1 MAKSTELMH
10 CSFCGK
16 SQKAVQRLI
25 AGPSVYIC
33 DECVALCNGI
43 LESHPPKSNEPERL
57 QELEKRGTDELVSFL
72 GNVAKVTTD
81 IDRHLKATID
91 VLRDRGLSWMKIG
104 EALGTSRQA
113 AWERFAGDD

>member
-16 SQKAVQRLI
+16 SQKVVKRLI

-43 LESHPPKSNEPERL
+43 LESNPPKNDPTRIT
-57 QELEKRGTDELVSFL
+57 ELENLDTGALVSYL
-72 GNVAKVTTD
+72 ANVAKVTTD
-81 IDRHLKATID
+81 IDSHLKATVD
-91 VLRDRGLSWMKIG
+91 VLRERGLSWMKIG

-113 AWERFAGDD
+113 AWERFAGDE

>member
-1 MAKSTELMH
+1 MAKTTELMH

-16 SQKAVQRLI
+16 SQKAVKRLI

-43 LESHPPKSNEPERL
+43 LESHPPRANEPERL
-57 QELEKRGTDELVSFL
+57 QELEKLETDALVAFL

-81 IDRHLKATID
+81 IDAHLKATVD
-91 VLRDRGLSWMKIG
+91 VLRERGLSWMKIG
-104 EALGTSRQA
+104 DVLGTSRQA
-113 AWERFAGDD
+113 AWERFAGDE

>member
-16 SQKAVQRLI
+16 SQKVVKRLI

-57 QELEKRGTDELVSFL
+57 QELEKRGTEELLSFL
-72 GNVAKVTTD
+72 RPVAKVTKD
-81 IDRHLKATID
+81 IDRHLKATVDI
-91 VLRDRGLSWMKIG
+91 LRDRGLSWMKIG

-113 AWERFAGDD
+113 AWERFAGDE